1 MLIARIVGGISLAF
15 GIALAMLVIL
25 GAERQL
31 AVHGELNKSVV
42 VIVPL
47 CSMISVFCSL
57 VGYRLLFN
65 RPNRNG
71 SLLSPIGWM
80 ALAIT
85 LSAVGVALTSV
96 ALVRGQ
102 YQLLAASVGLF
113 ALAYGSVIAGR
124 RRRLISPIFAPG
136 TSLLSMKGFAPVGFQ
151 CGIEILNDDRTPME
165 FVVSVLQKSVGLSR
179 IDATRIMLE
188 IHTKGGALVSM
199 QSLDQ
204 STRVAEAI
212 VAEARGNNH
221 PLVCRA
227 LGHE

>member
-1 MLIARIVGGISLAF
+1 MLIARFVGGISLAF
-15 GIALAMLVIL
+15 GIAMAMLVIWAV
-25 GAERQL
+25 GRQL
-31 AVHGELNKSVV
+31 AVHSELDKSVI
-42 VIVPL
+42 VIAAL
-47 CSMISVFCSL
+47 CSMISAFCSL

-80 ALAIT
+80 ALAIS

-96 ALVRGQ
+96 AIVRGE
-102 YQLLAASVGLF
+102 YQLLAASVGLL

-136 TSLLSMKGFAPVGFQ
+136 TSLLSIKGFASAGFQ

-179 IDATRIMLE
+179 LDATRIMLE

-212 VAEARGNNH
+212 VAEARSNNH

-227 LGHE
+227 VSHE